1 MANNI
6 GGGEGLKSSMGT
18 KNFNLGRSQVKKQ
31 GNIDLC
37 LLFLSIHHLNSRF
50 DNVSIF
56 YLILLNSVVKASI
69 LR

>member
-1 MANNI
+1 MANST
-6 GGGEGLKSSMGT
+6 GGGERVKSSMGT

-31 GNIDLC
+31 GNIDLF
-37 LLFLSIHHLNSRF
+37 LFFLPVHHLNSRF

-56 YLILLNSVVKASI
+56 YLALLNSVVKISI